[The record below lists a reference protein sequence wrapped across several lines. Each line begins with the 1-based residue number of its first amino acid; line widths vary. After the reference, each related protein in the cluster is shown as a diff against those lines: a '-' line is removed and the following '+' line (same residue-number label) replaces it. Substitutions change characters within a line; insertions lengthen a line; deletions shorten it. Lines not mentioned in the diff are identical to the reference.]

1 MPVLLAFLEE
11 LKATR
16 QADLGTAAAWKARV
30 RTLVPRVG
38 TAAARG
44 LHPCPPPPAP
54 EVQQEPHAS
63 SGPGRSSPRFGR
75 PGNTVSWMVLDALEG
90 RRHLHE
96 VDAEAHRCAKF
107 FFTLVEGKNAEIVTR
122 AICANVE
129 NELGLALSQAEVAA
143 WLGKSTAGV
152 QPA

>member
-1 MPVLLAFLEE
+1 
-11 LKATR
+11 
-16 QADLGTAAAWKARV
+16 
-30 RTLVPRVG
+30 
-38 TAAARG
+38 
-44 LHPCPPPPAP
+44 
-54 EVQQEPHAS
+54 
-63 SGPGRSSPRFGR
+63 
-75 PGNTVSWMVLDALEG
+75 MVLDALEG

>member
-1 MPVLLAFLEE
+1 MGGALGSILLGALTDKDVGGVEPSGELFGKQFAAVLIAAVYSYAVSILLLMAIGVMCR
-11 LKATR
+11 LKP
-16 QADLGTAAAWKARV
+16 TAVEIMDMDHSQHGESAY
-30 RTLVPRVG
+30 
-38 TAAARG
+38 
-44 LHPCPPPPAP
+44 
-54 EVQQEPHAS
+54 
-63 SGPGRSSPRFGR
+63 
-75 PGNTVSWMVLDALEG
+75 LDALEG